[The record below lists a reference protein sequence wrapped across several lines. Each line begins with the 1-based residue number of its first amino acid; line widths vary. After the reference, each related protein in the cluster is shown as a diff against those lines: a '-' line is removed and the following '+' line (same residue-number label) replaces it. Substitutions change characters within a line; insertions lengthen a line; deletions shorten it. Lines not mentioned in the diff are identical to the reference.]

1 MLIFLY
7 RDNLIFFTFA
17 LFLFFLKLMPLSGLE
32 IKPHQLTPLLAT
44 PRTLALAFAGAA
56 TYIGFVDP
64 KVRNEL

>member
-7 RDNLIFFTFA
+7 SVYIICFIFA
-17 LFLFFLKLMPLSGLE
+17 LFLFFLKLMALCGLE

-64 KVRNEL
+64 KVRN

>member
-7 RDNLIFFTFA
+7 SVYIICFIFA
-17 LFLFFLKLMPLSGLE
+17 LLFIVLKLMPLSGLE
-32 IKPHQLTPLLAT
+32 IKPNQLTPLLAT

-64 KVRNEL
+64 KVRN